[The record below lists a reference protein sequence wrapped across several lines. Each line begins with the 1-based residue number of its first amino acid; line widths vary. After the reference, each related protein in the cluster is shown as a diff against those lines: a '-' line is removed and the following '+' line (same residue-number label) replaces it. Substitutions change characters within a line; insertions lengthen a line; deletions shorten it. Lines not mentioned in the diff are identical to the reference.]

1 MFFLAKRHV
10 SAVVAAS
17 LSSCVLLSGCM
28 SSDIANNTPTPAG
41 MNNSGVYPYVGE
53 KREVAT
59 TQMSDAEAASQGAK
73 LQALADQRKAGQVS
87 EAEYNRKV
95 EEMRKLNAET
105 QAAAKA
111 DAPASN

>member
-1 MFFLAKRHV
+1 MLSCSMLLA
-10 SAVVAAS
+10 
-17 LSSCVLLSGCM
+17 GCM
-28 SSDIANNTPTPAG
+28 STDVANNTPTPAG

-59 TQMSDAEAASQGAK
+59 TQMSDAEAASIGTK
-73 LQALADQRKAGQVS
+73 LQALADQRKAGKVS
-87 EAEYNRKV
+87 EADYNRKV
-95 EEMRKLNAET
+95 EEMRKLNTAT

>member
-1 MFFLAKRHV
+1 MFFHLKHLV
-10 SAVVAAS
+10 SVAAAAVV
-17 LSSCVLLSGCM
+17 SSVLLSGCM
-28 SSDIANNTPTPAG
+28 SNDVASNTPTPAG

-53 KREVAT
+53 KKDVAT
-59 TQMSDAEAASQGAK
+59 TQMSDAEAASQGAR
-73 LQALADQRKAGQVS
+73 LQALADQRKKGQVS

-95 EEMRKLNAET
+95 EEMRKLNAAT

>member
-10 SAVVAAS
+10 SVAAAA
-17 LSSCVLLSGCM
+17 LVSSAMLSGCM
-28 SSDIANNTPTPAG
+28 SSDVANNTPTPAG
-41 MNNSGVYPYVGE
+41 MNNSGIYPYVGE
-53 KREVAT
+53 KKEVAT
-59 TQMSDAEAASQGAK
+59 TQMSDAEAASQGAR

-105 QAAAKA
+105 QAAGKS

>member
-10 SAVVAAS
+10 SVVVAT
-17 LSSCVLLSGCM
+17 LVSSVLLSGCM
-28 SSDIANNTPTPAG
+28 SSDVANNTPTPAG

-53 KREVAT
+53 KREAAT
-59 TQMSDAEAASQGAK
+59 TQMSDAEAASQGAR
-73 LQALADQRKAGQVS
+73 LQALADQRKAGKVS

-105 QAAAKA
+105 QAAGKA

>member
-10 SAVVAAS
+10 SVVAAG
-17 LSSCVLLSGCM
+17 LVSSMLLSGCM
-28 SSDIANNTPTPAG
+28 SSDVVNNTPTPAG

-53 KREVAT
+53 KKEVAT

-73 LQALADQRKAGQVS
+73 LQALADQRKAGKVS

-105 QAAAKA
+105 QAAGKA

>member
-1 MFFLAKRHV
+1 MFFLVKRHV
-10 SAVVAAS
+10 SVVVAA
-17 LSSCVLLSGCM
+17 LVSSTLLSGCM
-28 SSDIANNTPTPAG
+28 SSDVASNTPAPAG

-59 TQMSDAEAASQGAK
+59 TQMTDAEAASQGAR
-73 LQALADQRKAGQVS
+73 LQALADQRKKGQVS

-95 EEMRKLNAET
+95 EEMRKLNAAT
-105 QAAAKA
+105 QAAGKA

>member
-1 MFFLAKRHV
+1 MFFLAKRRV
-10 SAVVAAS
+10 TAGAAALV
-17 LSSCVLLSGCM
+17 LSVLLSSCM

-59 TQMSDAEAASQGAK
+59 TQMSDAEAASMGAK
-73 LQALADQRKAGQVS
+73 LQALADQRKAGTVS
-87 EAEYNRKV
+87 EADYNRKV
-95 EEMRKLNAET
+95 EEMRNLNAAT
-105 QAAAKA
+105 QAAGKA

>member
-1 MFFLAKRHV
+1 MFFLGKRHV
-10 SAVVAAS
+10 SLVVAA
-17 LSSCVLLSGCM
+17 LVSSALLTGCM
-28 SSDIANNTPTPAG
+28 SSDISNNTPSPTG
-41 MNNSGVYPYVGE
+41 MSNSGVYPYVGQR
-53 KREVAT
+53 REVAT

-73 LQALADQRKAGQVS
+73 LQALADKRKAGQVS

-95 EEMRKLNAET
+95 EEMRKLNEAT